1 MSASLHLRKEIDQ
14 HLAGG
19 NWQAAHA
26 GLHQFWNAERSSSAA
41 SYVIACYEKLR
52 PFLRLIPCRVAI
64 LRSFTLE
71 PVVPL
76 LRATALLGG
85 IDVTVHVGG
94 FDTYAQQILDPDS
107 DLYKFNPDTVIL
119 AVQTRDIAPELWEN
133 FTDRS
138 SEEQSGCA
146 EELNRTLGEWAQ
158 IFRSRS
164 AANLII
170 HNFEKPALPS
180 TGVLDAQ
187 GDGGQDALIQKV
199 NHRLRKMAAEI
210 PGVYI
215 LDYDALVSRHGR
227 NNWHDERKWLTMR
240 MPIGADK
247 LLEVAQEWLRFLH
260 PLTGRIGKVLVADL
274 DNTLWGGVI
283 GEDGMNGIKLG
294 REYPGAAH
302 NALQRTLLDLNNR
315 GVLLAIASK
324 NNEADAME
332 VLNTHP
338 EMLLRANHFASFQI
352 NWNSKAESLRRI
364 AEELN
369 VGLDS
374 LVFVDDNPVERQNI
388 RVSLPEVT
396 VIELPEDSMGYAK
409 AVQRCPLFERV
420 SASAEDGKRAQYYAE
435 QRQRQ
440 DLQKSITSV
449 EDFYYSLDQ
458 KVEIAR
464 VSKDTLA
471 RTAQLIKKT
480 NQFNLTTRRHT
491 ESQVAQLAS
500 DPDSDVYI
508 TRVAD
513 KFGDNGIVGVCI
525 VRWAGEICEIDTML
539 LSCRVIGRTVETAIL
554 HFLAEESRARGIGE
568 IVGWFLPTEKN
579 KPAEGFYADHQFTVK
594 EKTDNGTLWSLDL
607 QRAGIACP
615 AWIQLSAERAQGA
628 EAKREVAHA

>member
-1 MSASLHLRKEIDQ
+1 MPASPNLRKEIDQ

-19 NWQAAHA
+19 NWEAAHA
-26 GLHQFWNAERSSSAA
+26 GLHQFWNAERSSAA
-41 SYVIACYEKLR
+41 AGYVVSCYEKLR
-52 PFLRLIPCRVAI
+52 PFVRLIPCRVAI

-85 IDVTVHVGG
+85 IDLTVHVGG
-94 FDTYAQQILDPDS
+94 FDTYAQQILDPNS

-119 AVQTRDIAPELWEN
+119 AIQTRDIAPELWES
-133 FTDRS
+133 FTDHS
-138 SEEQSGCA
+138 PEEQAARA
-146 EELNRTLGEWAQ
+146 EELHRTLAEWTQ

-164 AANLII
+164 AASLII
-170 HNFEKPALPS
+170 HNFERPARPNA
-180 TGVLDAQ
+180 GILDGQ
-187 GDGGQDALIQKV
+187 GAAGQDALIQEV
-199 NHRLRKMAAEI
+199 NRRLRMLTTEI
-210 PGVYI
+210 PGVCL
-215 LDYDALVSRHGR
+215 LDYDGLVSRHGR

-240 MPIGADK
+240 MPIGADN
-247 LLEVAQEWLRFLH
+247 LLEMAQEWLRFLH
-260 PLTGRIGKVLVADL
+260 PLTGRTGKVLVTDL

-283 GEDGMNGIKLG
+283 GEDGMQGIKLG
-294 REYPGAAH
+294 REYPGAAYYG
-302 NALQRTLLDLNNR
+302 LQRVLLDLHNR
-315 GVLLAIASK
+315 GILLAIASK

-332 VLNTHP
+332 VLSTHP
-338 EMLLRANHFASFQI
+338 EMLLRPNLFASLQI

-388 RVSLPEVT
+388 RVSLPQVT

-409 AVQRCPLFERV
+409 AVQRCPLFDRV
-420 SASAEDGKRAQYYAE
+420 TASAEDGKRAQYYVE

-440 DLQKSITSV
+440 NLQKNVTSV
-449 EDFYYSLDQ
+449 EDFYYSLNQ

-464 VSKDTLA
+464 VSKDTLI

-480 NQFNLTTRRHT
+480 NQFNLTTRRHS
-491 ESQVAQLAS
+491 ESQVAQLAADS
-500 DPDSDVYI
+500 DSDVYL

-513 KFGDNGIVGVCI
+513 RFGDNGIVGVTI
-525 VRWAGEICEIDTML
+525 VRWTSEVCEIDSML

-554 HFLAEESRARGIGE
+554 HFLAEESRARGIGQ

-579 KPAEGFYADHQFTVK
+579 KPAEGFYADHHFTAK
-594 EKTDNGTLWSLDL
+594 EKSDIGTLWSLDL
-607 QRAGIACP
+607 RQTEIACP
-615 AWIQLSAERAQGA
+615 PWIQLSAEHSQGV
-628 EAKREVAHA
+628 EAKGECAHA